1 MNPNDLWWS
10 IQALIIG
17 TPIEVPYS
25 YKVFLPSYRSCMY
38 VICDHKIEGEHSTNI
53 HQTVQPHPST
63 LSRVIFV
70 HGWLIVVLSVTIQF
84 SEIANTFTV
93 WVYLY

>member
-38 VICDHKIEGEHSTNI
+38 VICDQKIGGEHSTNI
-53 HQTVQPHPST
+53 HQTVQPHLST

-70 HGWLIVVLSVTIQF
+70 HGWLILSVTIQF